1 MLILATGAL
10 FTPAI
15 LVLHSIEHVPKQQ
28 LFASSCLLW
37 RVRRLLFARRTFIL
51 IAKLFPSRGRLHRNL
66 RLS

>member
-37 RVRRLLFARRTFIL
+37 RVRRLLFAERTFVL
-51 IAKLFPSRGRLHRNL
+51 IAK
-66 RLS
+66 